1 MHRSNVADKIAPEN
15 EQLIV
20 NCCISD
26 LDTALT
32 QLSLASRATDEYSRK
47 HHMAS
52 VRSYYELARSV
63 IGRLP
68 TNLYWAMAI
77 RLKMERIEQ
86 ALAEHEPAEG
96 RRGPRRAEPD

>member
-1 MHRSNVADKIAPEN
+1 MPRSNGADTTAPEN

-26 LDTALT
+26 LDKALT
-32 QLSLASRATDEYSRK
+32 QLSLASTALDECSRK

-86 ALAEHEPAEG
+86 GHREA
-96 RRGPRRAEPD
+96 

>member
-1 MHRSNVADKIAPEN
+1 
-15 EQLIV
+15 V
-20 NCCISD
+20 NCCMSD
-26 LDTALT
+26 LDKALT
-32 QLSLASRATDEYSRK
+32 QLSLALTALDECSRK

-77 RLKMERIEQ
+77 GPKMERMEQ

-96 RRGPRRAEPD
+96 RRGPKRTEPA